1 MNGLTFDTGALIAL
15 ERRHAHI
22 RKVMVAALQS
32 RLPITVPAV
41 VLAEWWRGTNQLR
54 ELIRSSVDIEPMDER
69 LAESAGEALAAVKKS
84 TAIDAI
90 VMASAARRGDIVYTG
105 DYEDLERLRSHFAA
119 VPRILRV

>member
-1 MNGLTFDTGALIAL
+1 
-15 ERRHAHI
+15 
-22 RKVMVAALQS
+22 
-32 RLPITVPAV
+32 
-41 VLAEWWRGTNQLR
+41 
-54 ELIRSSVDIEPMDER
+54 MDER

-119 VPRILRV
+119 VTRILFCARRILV